1 MQTNADLRIG
11 MLVLW
16 HGQGRNYEDIDD
28 VGIVIGLPG
37 EDWSGCYRI
46 AWSVENAVG
55 DHSPDQLEESLY
67 KRQLEIVL

>member
-16 HGQGRNYEDIDD
+16 HGQGRNDEDIDD
-28 VGIVIGLPG
+28 IGIVVGLPG
-37 EDWSGCYRI
+37 ENWSGCYRI